1 MHSLI
6 RAAIN
11 GSIAGAVATTTMT
24 AFMRLTQQT
33 GLYQKELP
41 PTKVTRAA
49 TKTLG
54 IRHFVSSEEE
64 TLLTGIMHWAF
75 GMVGGACFGIAS
87 KASDRMPARSGGLVF
102 GLLVWAVSY
111 MGWVPALGIL
121 PMPWNERGKHGL
133 MPLFAHVIY
142 GATLGMVFDRL
153 EQR

>member
-1 MHSLI
+1 MHLLA
-6 RAAIN
+6 RAAMN

-24 AFMRLTQQT
+24 MFMRATQRV
-33 GLYQKELP
+33 GFYQKELP

-54 IRHFVSSEEE
+54 LQRFVSAEQE
-64 TLLTGIMHWAF
+64 TVLTGIGHWAF
-75 GMVGGACFGIAS
+75 GMVGGALFGIAS
-87 KASDRMPARSGGLVF
+87 RATDRVPALPGGLMF

-121 PMPWNERGKHGL
+121 PQPWNQRAAHGL
-133 MPLFAHVIY
+133 MPLYAHVVY
-142 GATLGMVFDRL
+142 GATLGWVFRRL